1 MLSVTGLMEPLP
13 RLYLPTTIDNIR
25 HLSAS
30 AVSMANPGTT
40 PEKRH
45 QSKRGGGG
53 DSSPSSPASHASR
66 MSGSSPLS
74 SAMVTPP
81 SLCSSSFSEM
91 GCSDIGRCQDGREI
105 RFSFLANKGFQINRP
120 SGFVL
125 VGARSPQLGATTLL
139 AVVDRSYLPDE
150 EGRASQ
156 GFVGDCVGC
165 GRRFRFFTEF
175 SHHIN
180 LKLATQPKKQKHL
193 KYYIETTSNGELIR
207 GKPLGWKVL
216 PETRRRSRASS
227 FLDILPGSPSVFGQH
242 LNVPCLQISLPTQLP
257 QSTVYSSFG
266 LPPPSKKICWEG
278 LDPGEISS
286 PAIVPEPIKHSTPT
300 DIALPIIMVCQK
312 DIPILSSTCKMLPVC
327 LLLQGTFAHDGG
339 LERPTVYN
347 MQSPHLPTL
356 LAIHYFA
363 SLLPDTPIRRE
374 DADAFIDS
382 ATRELSS
389 SLAADMALR
398 GDTYSQSQISS
409 LARLVSSCSNG
420 KLEVTFCSNLTEG
433 IDAAYNIIKAKKAS
447 DESKI
452 PVFTFVIQNEKFWQ
466 PEFVVIVSGPGHLC
480 SLVWSVGD
488 ELAEDDDLSDEEE
501 EIEEEIDVVQESRKD
516 IKATCS
522 SPLSVSFGNADE
534 LLLML
539 KQFRSGL
546 GGKFQSPFKC
556 AHQVMKEESI
566 ANLKPELSVIV
577 DTIVLCSLRNVTA
590 EQIQVGEQLFS
601 TFRSIGNKSSNLDLS
616 QFSKIN
622 VVFITA
628 PFYSSYVQTVERVLH
643 SELLQALS
651 IENTP
656 DFATVE
662 QYVFKG
668 DNDHS
673 DKFEAFLEKT
683 ERMKNTLFIVV
694 HDDAHIQGTDGT
706 GQEWVNSKRVL
717 GASNILVVQVTAT
730 PYCLQS
736 IASMVS
742 VDMPLKN
749 EVYWNPIPE
758 QYCGIEFYKNSRD
771 DVSQSPLIRADA
783 TFDRMVVKKMISDQ
797 QSKPVSCRVNI
808 LTRHYSAAMVCVC
821 SVNFAESFTTTETMQ
836 VVHEMIETPLKNPS
850 GHGVMV
856 VLRISSEKLGRL
868 AHERITLVRDS
879 LGLTYRFA
887 VILDTGRDSYDID
900 DYFLWRLR
908 HCQEGRNDGWK
919 PCRPEHLANL
929 PCLVIRTGAIRAGDT
944 FPCSMRYYDMRAF
957 YTVTQSRT
965 ILEQE
970 IGNLYGYSAPMEAL
984 FIRPRCLVPS
994 QVLPYFEDTDLPGR
1008 SMNMIPHLNCKWLQ
1022 RQRTLLKPSST
1033 PSEQSRYY
1041 REFLLSL
1048 SDMEA
1053 LDTTGTTRSHPRR
1066 ILLSGPKQIGKTGAV
1081 FQFLGLVQQ
1090 FLKQQQEVQ
1099 VLSVRDP
1106 RDTSEEAVSE
1116 FRTWPTYSSI
1126 KSQSATTEQTDFS
1139 GVTRGDVV
1147 NVQFTQ
1153 LTAHSSY
1160 HFCDTCN
1167 NYRTGS
1173 GQRNAFVYKIQ
1184 NEELMF
1190 FIPDDYLN
1198 KFYISVDSQGYLQSL
1213 VLSDAT
1219 EEGSVNSPIFT
1230 PSRGRHDI
1238 ALLNL
1243 HHTLEGVSH
1252 THVVVVTRTDMDLYI
1267 TKWTNHII
1275 MVLPQSADNKGFGV
1289 YCHWIKRFA
1298 EQNYRYEQSRKLER
1312 PMWPFVAIMEDNC
1325 ATWTMTK
1332 CSQDNPN
1339 IRSEKGVSLYQVL
1352 CHIEKT
1358 PDVTKYAAIYTSHW
1372 GINFKHSTCFDREF
1386 TSTMQLIN
1394 VELTKGIDYNQDRYM
1409 NDGLEFYKLVN
1420 FTGLTTCRFNIFQVQ
1435 LRFLKSGGENF
1446 VLPEKVLPL
1455 SVYNPSTNSI
1465 GATKLITM
1473 PDKAETFVLPV
1484 PSHYLLECF
1493 LYQGSSEIL
1502 FKTVDP
1508 QNPIIQIDC
1517 YFSLGP
1523 NLATVSTLSQDIPK
1537 LENSVQ
1543 FGGLLLYFSA
1553 QRLSAHH
1560 LKNLNFVKGAKL
1572 CVISRDREELREEIV
1587 RLDLEDNWRFR
1598 FRDEFKTSSKDKP
1611 IYFLTGTHV

>member
-1 MLSVTGLMEPLP
+1 MLSVSGFMEPLP

-25 HLSAS
+25 HFSTP
-30 AVSMANPGTT
+30 VSMANTGT
-40 PEKRH
+40 PEKRL
-45 QSKRGGGG
+45 QSKRGG

-66 MSGSSPLS
+66 MSGSSPVSLT
-74 SAMVTPP
+74 MVTPP
-81 SLCSSSFSEM
+81 SFSSSSFSEM

-105 RFSFLANKGFQINRP
+105 RFNFLSNKGFQINRP
-120 SGFVL
+120 NGFVL

-227 FLDILPGSPSVFGQH
+227 FLDILPGSPSVFGPH
-242 LNVPCLQISLPTQLP
+242 LSVPCLQISLPTQLP

-278 LDPGEISS
+278 LDPGEISTPS
-286 PAIVPEPIKHSTPT
+286 ILPDPIKHNTPT

-312 DIPILSSTCKMLPVC
+312 DIPVLSNTSKMLPVC
-327 LLLQGTFAHDGG
+327 LLLQGTFVYDGG
-339 LERPTVYN
+339 LERTSVYN

-382 ATRELSS
+382 ATRELNSNVT
-389 SLAADMALR
+389 ADLALR
-398 GDTYSQSQISS
+398 GDTYSQSQIAS

-420 KLEVTFCSNLTEG
+420 KLDVTFCSNLTDG
-433 IDAAYNIIKAKKAS
+433 IDMAYNNIKSKKQT
-447 DESKI
+447 DESRI

-546 GGKFQSPFKC
+546 GGKFQSPFKS
-556 AHQVMKEESI
+556 AHQVMKKEAI
-566 ANLKPELSVIV
+566 VNLKPELSVIV

-601 TFRSIGNKSSNLDLS
+601 TFRAIGNKSSNLDLS
-616 QFSKIN
+616 QFTKIN
-622 VVFITA
+622 VGFITA

-651 IENTP
+651 IEDAP

-668 DNDHS
+668 DSDQS
-673 DKFEAFLEKT
+673 DKFEKFLEKAEQT
-683 ERMKNTLFIVV
+683 KNTLCILV
-694 HDDAHIQGTDGT
+694 HDDAHIQTNDGT
-706 GQEWVNSKRVL
+706 GQEWVNNKRVL
-717 GASNILVVQVTAT
+717 LATNIIVVQVTAT

-742 VDMPLKN
+742 MDLPLKN
-749 EVYWNPIPE
+749 EVYWSSIPE
-758 QYCGIEFYKNSRD
+758 QYCGLEFYKNGRD
-771 DVSQSPLIRADA
+771 DVAQSPLIRADA

-836 VVHEMIETPLKNPS
+836 VVHELIETPLKNPS

-856 VLRISSEKLGRL
+856 VLRIASEKLGRL
-868 AHERITLVRDS
+868 AHERISLVRDS

-887 VILDTGRDSYDID
+887 VILDTGRNFYDID

-908 HCQEGRNDGWK
+908 HCQEGRSDEWR

-929 PCLVIRTGAIRAGDT
+929 PCLVIRTGAIRSGDT

-994 QVLPYFEDTDLPGR
+994 QVLPFFEDSDLPGR
-1008 SMNMIPHLNCKWLQ
+1008 SLIMIPHLNCKWLQ
-1022 RQRTLLKPSST
+1022 RQRPLLKPSSSS
-1033 PSEQSRYY
+1033 PEQSRYY
-1041 REFLLSL
+1041 REFLVSL

-1053 LDTTGTTRSHPRR
+1053 LDTTGATRTHPRR
-1066 ILLSGPKQIGKTGAV
+1066 MLLSGPKQIGKTGAV

-1106 RDTSEEAVSE
+1106 RDSEEEPASE
-1116 FRTWPTYSSI
+1116 FRTWPTYTTI
-1126 KSQSATTEQTDFS
+1126 KSQSMTTEQKDFS

-1167 NYRTGS
+1167 TYRMGS
-1173 GQRNAFVYKIQ
+1173 GQRNAFIYKLHG
-1184 NEELMF
+1184 EEIMF
-1190 FIPDDYLN
+1190 FIPDDHLN
-1198 KFYISVDSQGYLQSL
+1198 KFFISVDSQGYLQSL
-1213 VLSDAT
+1213 VISDVADDGT
-1219 EEGSVNSPIFT
+1219 INSPIFT

-1252 THVVVVTRTDMDLYI
+1252 THIVVVTKTDMDLYI

-1275 MVLPQSADNKGFGV
+1275 MVLPESAESQGFGV
-1289 YCHWIKRFA
+1289 YRYWIKKFA
-1298 EQNYRYEQSRKLER
+1298 EQNYRYEQSRKSER
-1312 PMWPFVAIMEDNC
+1312 PMWPFVAVMEDNC

-1332 CSQDNPN
+1332 CATDNQK
-1339 IRSEKGVSLYQVL
+1339 IRSVKGVSLYKVL

-1358 PDVTKYAAIYTSHW
+1358 PEVAKYAALYASHW
-1372 GINFKHSTCFDREF
+1372 GMNMKHPHCFDRGY
-1386 TSTMQLIN
+1386 TNSLQLIN
-1394 VELTKGIDYNQDRYM
+1394 VDLTKGMDFNRDRYM
-1409 NDGLEFYKLVN
+1409 NDGFEFYKLAN
-1420 FTGLTTCRFNIFQVQ
+1420 FSGLTTCRFNIFQVQ
-1435 LRFLKSGGENF
+1435 LRYLKSGGENF
-1446 VLPEKVLPL
+1446 ILPEKVLPL
-1455 SVYNPSTNSI
+1455 SVYNPADDTI
-1465 GATKLITM
+1465 GVTKLITM

-1493 LYQGSSEIL
+1493 LFQGAAEIL
-1502 FKTVDP
+1502 FKTTDP
-1508 QNPIIQIDC
+1508 GLPILQIDC
-1517 YFSLGP
+1517 YFSLGSKVS
-1523 NLATVSTLSQDIPK
+1523 TVSTLSQNIPK
-1537 LENSVQ
+1537 LESETK

-1553 QRLSAHH
+1553 QRLNPQQ
-1560 LKNLNFVKGAKL
+1560 LKGLNFVKGAKL
-1572 CVISRDREELREEIV
+1572 CVIARDREELREEIL
-1587 RLDLEDNWRFR
+1587 RLDLEENWRFR